1 MEQRMED
8 IINRTVIANRLD
20 SITGEMGLALE
31 HSAHSPIFAEGNQRD
46 GQRGNAAE

>member
-31 HSAHSPIFAEGNQRD
+31 HSCLLYTSRAIRRSSETALSM
-46 GQRGNAAE
+46 